1 LNGKPVA
8 ITIGPQP
15 FRRHGAEM
23 DRPQAGQALLA
34 KARQAYPPGK
44 GGQQALPAGL
54 AGWKV
59 RLVKALASAL
69 PVRRRFA
76 KAWVFIDRE
85 ESADDNAEHLYR
97 WVRANHPEVNAWFLL
112 QRTSEDWPRLEAE
125 GFRLMAPGLARRLLI
140 LNSEHILSSHTDYV
154 FGGMDRML
162 YGDAMQW
169 RYTFLQ
175 HGVIKDELS
184 HWLGPREFDCFI
196 TSSPG
201 EHESVAGDNTAY
213 PYTDRE
219 VKRTGLPRHDR
230 LLRIAKAM
238 PPAEVNTL
246 LVMPTWRGGLVDGR
260 LAACNAAEQ
269 MALFAASDYARHWR
283 EFLRNDE
290 LREMAAKANQRV
302 VFMPHANA
310 AKYIEAFDPPS
321 HVQVVM
327 AETSHIQTTFA
338 RAAAFVTDYTSV
350 AFTMAFLRRPVF
362 YYQFDQERFYSGDHN
377 WRLGYFDYE
386 RDGFGPVALSESDL
400 MDGLR
405 RYFGNGLKSERE
417 YLLRMERAMPEQD
430 ELACHRVY
438 ASVLG
443 LRAPFA
449 SC

>member
-1 LNGKPVA
+1 
-8 ITIGPQP
+8 
-15 FRRHGAEM
+15 
-23 DRPQAGQALLA
+23 
-34 KARQAYPPGK
+34 
-44 GGQQALPAGL
+44 
-54 AGWKV
+54 
-59 RLVKALASAL
+59 
-69 PVRRRFA
+69 
-76 KAWVFIDRE
+76 
-85 ESADDNAEHLYR
+85 
-97 WVRANHPEVNAWFLL
+97 
-112 QRTSEDWPRLEAE
+112 
-125 GFRLMAPGLARRLLI
+125 
-140 LNSEHILSSHTDYV
+140 
-154 FGGMDRML
+154 
-162 YGDAMQW
+162 
-169 RYTFLQ
+169 
-175 HGVIKDELS
+175 
-184 HWLGPREFDCFI
+184 
-196 TSSPG
+196 
-201 EHESVAGDNTAY
+201 VAGDNTAY